1 MKYILIITLFV
12 NLLLADLQN
21 IKSEKIE
28 YIYFNNVI
36 NKIHNILKN
45 GEGYPDDLFI
55 DELEKR
61 REGHCGHFSL
71 FFFRELIMH
80 DYSVEIINITTFDN
94 RIHNVVQVKLKSSD
108 RYIVVDP
115 TSKIIYKNSIGEL
128 IANPS
133 LSNNK
138 IGNSEYEVYTSESFW
153 KNIKFI
159 KFDTFIEMQPINKFR
174 NIILN
179 KEMFYESEIA
189 TSKII
194 DEDLNTYISQIEE
207 KSKNAEIKFDFY
219 KMTRLSSILIYPYD
233 ILHYPKKIKLICDDK
248 LIYDNEIE
256 LKRGLIVVNFFG
268 NDYCQQLDFIFSD
281 FQGQDRLLLR
291 DIYIYGK

>member
-1 MKYILIITLFV
+1 
-12 NLLLADLQN
+12 
-21 IKSEKIE
+21 
-28 YIYFNNVI
+28 
-36 NKIHNILKN
+36 
-45 GEGYPDDLFI
+45 
-55 DELEKR
+55 
-61 REGHCGHFSL
+61 
-71 FFFRELIMH
+71 
-80 DYSVEIINITTFDN
+80 
-94 RIHNVVQVKLKSSD
+94 
-108 RYIVVDP
+108 
-115 TSKIIYKNSIGEL
+115 
-128 IANPS
+128 
-133 LSNNK
+133 
-138 IGNSEYEVYTSESFW
+138 
-153 KNIKFI
+153 
-159 KFDTFIEMQPINKFR
+159 MQPINKFR